1 MSRVAYYIRKRDAR
15 KFKKSEYDYKSYE
28 AAVLLLKYKGSKATA
43 TKKKVPLF
51 DRRGNYQKNLD

>member
-28 AAVLLLKYKGSKATA
+28 AAVLLKERLYKGRADDAIK
-43 TKKKVPLF
+43 
-51 DRRGNYQKNLD
+51 